1 MEFGNTMNQWT
12 YIKVQTTILFLILLN
27 QVQEIQMRQ
36 KNWME
41 QREVALK
48 QKVNSGGRSAT
59 GTINLL
65 RSFSLYGWLHVYQ
78 TTRLVEI
85 KADVNL

>member
-1 MEFGNTMNQWT
+1 
-12 YIKVQTTILFLILLN
+12 
-27 QVQEIQMRQ
+27 MRQ

-48 QKVNSGGRSAT
+48 QKVNSGERSAT

-65 RSFSLYGWLHVYQ
+65 RSFFLYGWLYQ

>member
-48 QKVNSGGRSAT
+48 QKVNSGERSAT
-59 GTINLL
+59 GTINLF
-65 RSFSLYGWLHVYQ
+65 RSFSLYGWL
-78 TTRLVEI
+78 
-85 KADVNL
+85 

>member
-1 MEFGNTMNQWT
+1 
-12 YIKVQTTILFLILLN
+12 
-27 QVQEIQMRQ
+27 MRQ

-48 QKVNSGGRSAT
+48 TKVNSEGKSET

-65 RSFSLYGWLHVYQ
+65 ISFSLCRWLYH
-78 TTRLVEI
+78 
-85 KADVNL
+85 

>member
-1 MEFGNTMNQWT
+1 M
-12 YIKVQTTILFLILLN
+12 QTTILSLILLN

-48 QKVNSGGRSAT
+48 TKVNSEGKSAT
-59 GTINLL
+59 GTLNLL
-65 RSFSLYGWLHVYQ
+65 RSFSLCRWLLYH
-78 TTRLVEI
+78 
-85 KADVNL
+85 

>member
-1 MEFGNTMNQWT
+1 
-12 YIKVQTTILFLILLN
+12 
-27 QVQEIQMRQ
+27 MRQ

-85 KADVNL
+85 KADVNS

>member
-1 MEFGNTMNQWT
+1 
-12 YIKVQTTILFLILLN
+12 
-27 QVQEIQMRQ
+27 MRQ

-48 QKVNSGGRSAT
+48 QKVNSGERSAT

-65 RSFSLYGWLHVYQ
+65 RSFFLYGWLYQ

-85 KADVNL
+85 KADMHYSPVISDYRHVSCQFLM

>member
-1 MEFGNTMNQWT
+1 
-12 YIKVQTTILFLILLN
+12 
-27 QVQEIQMRQ
+27 MRQ

-41 QREVALK
+41 QREVAL

-65 RSFSLYGWLHVYQ
+65 RSFSLYGWLYQ

-85 KADVNL
+85 KADINS

>member
-1 MEFGNTMNQWT
+1 
-12 YIKVQTTILFLILLN
+12 
-27 QVQEIQMRQ
+27 MRQ

-48 QKVNSGGRSAT
+48 TKVNSEGKSET

-65 RSFSLYGWLHVYQ
+65 ISFSLCRWLYHL
-78 TTRLVEI
+78 TTRLVKLKTDTHNFPLI
-85 KADVNL
+85 PNFCHLL